1 MNVLHYPKVY
11 YANTI
16 QPILMMQTKFNLDYE
31 MEKQLPYA
39 CATVPGC
46 KMSPSMSH
54 GCLALI

>member
-1 MNVLHYPKVY
+1 MVY

-16 QPILMMQTKFNLDYE
+16 QPILMMQTEFNLDYE

-39 CATVPGC
+39 CVTVQRC
-46 KMSPSMSH
+46 TMSPSMSH